1 MTIET
6 IEILVKLKCSKMAV
20 ICILKAAV
28 QLITVSVKLTA
39 ARTEIVYKVI
49 FSSASKTIIW
59 SPYFR
64 FN

>member
-1 MTIET
+1 MKH
-6 IEILVKLKCSKMAV
+6 IEILTTWKCSKMAV

-28 QLITVSVKLTA
+28 QLTTVSIKLTA
-39 ARTEIVYKVI
+39 ARTEIVYKGI

-59 SPYFR
+59 SLSFR